1 MGANEAH
8 GRFVGSVDSLFAERM
23 KRLEKGLFSFV
34 LLWVRLV
41 KSVDRLFYISAI

>member
-8 GRFVGSVDSLFAERM
+8 WGVLCLSAERM
-23 KRLEKGLFSFV
+23 KRLEKGLFSFA

>member
-1 MGANEAH
+1 
-8 GRFVGSVDSLFAERM
+8 M

-41 KSVDRLFYISAI
+41 KYDDGLFYISVI